1 MCSSAS
7 CLPLDGVALLLYVV
21 KIIVSLLAICFCILS
36 ILGIQETDDVMM
48 NGGII
53 TYSKEHLKYLGTFIS
68 YNLGDDYYDVDRRIA
83 AASKAMGALK
93 LFFNKKE
100 VRSQYVFLIFMAI
113 PNTNQLVTLGV

>member
-1 MCSSAS
+1 
-7 CLPLDGVALLLYVV
+7 
-21 KIIVSLLAICFCILS
+21 
-36 ILGIQETDDVMM
+36 M

-68 YNLGDDYYDVDRRIA
+68 YNLGDDYYDVDRLIA

-100 VRSQYVFLIFMAI
+100 VRSQYVFKVLDLHG
-113 PNTNQLVTLGV
+113 NTKYQSTRYFGGMRTGL